1 MFIIGSFFLFIFIIL
16 TLHSS
21 WVYIV
26 FIVLLNY
33 ILNKKFKKWLLILL
47 NVSMLLFITLKMP
60 QSIQLPETIV
70 GKVILVKENYYIL
83 KTDYGNVKVMCDKIN
98 VENGNKLTVKINQ
111 KQFSKPTNVNGFNNK
126 MYNYSQ
132 KVFLQAKEIEIVNN
146 NHRLNLV
153 GHAQRLIQKL
163 KNPKLISYTQQLLLG
178 MTNDDMEDIYQL
190 SQTLS
195 ILHLFAL
202 SGMHLSILNKFLY
215 KIGLKDQ
222 RIILLIL
229 GIYTFSLRHLVSIV
243 RAYLI
248 LLLRYIFKERF
259 NALELLSLVG
269 IFLILNN
276 PYVIYSL
283 SFIFSFTVYGFMILT
298 SKFKY
303 ANIYPFLASI
313 PIILSTNYSLSLLS
327 VLYVWIFSPVVEV
340 LYTIILVNCLC
351 LNLLSPVLLFIL
363 NQFEN
368 VLTLL
373 SYTHIELIFKKPSL
387 LFIVGYYFI
396 LLLIIYNEQLQLK
409 TLKYKI
415 SLFILMG
422 ILYFNPYYTIYNEV
436 TMIDVGQGDCILIR
450 LAFNQGNYLIDTGG
464 QKDYDVAKSTIIPYL
479 KSIGIKKIDGVIITH
494 DDFDHNGALES
505 LIDNFKVDQVIKK
518 GEDLNVLKY
527 LDIDFYSDKTNDQSL
542 VYYMKLNGKGY
553 LFTGDLSSEGE
564 KKIIEKYPNLK
575 IDFLKVGHHGSLTS
589 TSTDLLSKYKPKVG
603 LIGVGKY
610 NFYNH
615 PNPTIID
622 RLKAYGVQTYRTDQN
637 GMIRIYSFL
646 NFCTIMVV
654 DNSN

>member
-1 MFIIGSFFLFIFIIL
+1 
-16 TLHSS
+16 
-21 WVYIV
+21 
-26 FIVLLNY
+26 
-33 ILNKKFKKWLLILL
+33 
-47 NVSMLLFITLKMP
+47 
-60 QSIQLPETIV
+60 
-70 GKVILVKENYYIL
+70 
-83 KTDYGNVKVMCDKIN
+83 
-98 VENGNKLTVKINQ
+98 
-111 KQFSKPTNVNGFNNK
+111 
-126 MYNYSQ
+126 
-132 KVFLQAKEIEIVNN
+132 
-146 NHRLNLV
+146 
-153 GHAQRLIQKL
+153 
-163 KNPKLISYTQQLLLG
+163 
-178 MTNDDMEDIYQL
+178 
-190 SQTLS
+190 
-195 ILHLFAL
+195 
-202 SGMHLSILNKFLY
+202 
-215 KIGLKDQ
+215 
-222 RIILLIL
+222 
-229 GIYTFSLRHLVSIV
+229 
-243 RAYLI
+243 
-248 LLLRYIFKERF
+248 
-259 NALELLSLVG
+259 
-269 IFLILNN
+269 
-276 PYVIYSL
+276 
-283 SFIFSFTVYGFMILT
+283 MILT

-415 SLFILMG
+415 TLFILMG

-479 KSIGIKKIDGVIITH
+479 KSIGIKKIDDVIITH